1 MVTPKR
7 ITPVQEWT
15 ERLIIADTLREPWRR
30 AVKDS
35 RRQYINA
42 HPGTGQTAIG
52 EDKPLKYNLFQASM
66 RNIRAML
73 KPRVLEAKLFAKDET
88 AEASQPVTQA
98 LVNHQAREARLAHE
112 TGKFLQHVLLDGH
125 AFFRVGWGIPLT
137 PQVDVAGREDADDPT
152 WQRNG
157 REGKRPGNPEDILKA
172 LRKVYPRFMVGK
184 DQPIAVVEDPMDVL
198 VDPDVTDLLDASWYA
213 VRTWMTRSSIEELI
227 KVKHYRP
234 VELRGINGKMMP
246 SSKDRW
252 GEGQF
257 STNQQEKNRI
267 RRRLRG
273 ENHVALSGIDQDK
286 IEVWEIHDVTNSRI
300 MQLIP
305 GMPEFL
311 FDEEAELTTE
321 RPLLVDFK
329 TDYLPTSYWVP
340 PDNQQ
345 YIDIQKDLDAVVN
358 YIRDFLRRHGKTLIL
373 ARRGVSEDD
382 VEAVTDAQTADVV
395 EVTDPKDFN
404 AVNLGN
410 LSGDFLNY
418 LQILQN
424 GMTISSGVSPVAQ
437 GVPTST
443 GASATEI
450 ATIARSLSIR
460 MDDIRIELDRS
471 VEDVL
476 NLFIDLNQQ
485 FLPQDVVISLFGV
498 AGRAFGEES
507 QLLKIKGGPSAV
519 RGKFGIELVVG
530 AAGETKQNVERQQT
544 LAWWNMMAAAPHS
557 KTREMEEE
565 VHRAFGKNPQRFMT
579 QEGEKDFSMQE
590 AEAMAQGGG
599 AVVGE
604 GRSAGEAGGVKTISP
619 GRAGGRTGIPSDAAI
634 ASQAQRQ

>member
-1 MVTPKR
+1 MVTPMR

-42 HPGTGQTAIG
+42 HPGKGQAAIG

-88 AEASQPVTQA
+88 AEASQPITQA

-137 PQVDVAGREDADDPT
+137 PQVDVGGREDADDPT

-157 REGKRPGNPEDILKA
+157 REGKRPGSSGDILKA

-213 VRTWMTRSSIEELI
+213 VRTWMTRSHIEELI
-227 KVKHYRP
+227 RVKHYRN

-273 ENHVALSGIDQDK
+273 ESHVAAGGVDQDK
-286 IEVWEIHDVTNSRI
+286 IEVWEIHDITNSRI

-305 GMPEFL
+305 GMSEFL
-311 FDEEAELTTE
+311 FDEEAQLTTE

-373 ARRGVSEDD
+373 TRRGTSEEDQ
-382 VEAVTDAQTADVV
+382 EAVAQGQTADVV

-437 GVPTST
+437 GVPTAT

-498 AGRAFGEES
+498 DGRAFGDGKGES
-507 QLLKIKGGPSAV
+507 PQLLTIKNGPEEV
-519 RGKFGIELVVG
+519 KGKFGIELVVG

-579 QEGEKDFSMQE
+579 QEGEMDLSMQQ
-590 AEAMAQGGG
+590 AEAAALG
-599 AVVGE
+599 GE
-604 GRSAGEAGGVKTISP
+604 GRTAGEAGRTPAVSRD
-619 GRAGGRTGIPSDAAI
+619 RAAGRTGVPSDASI
-634 ASQAQRQ
+634 ASQAERQ